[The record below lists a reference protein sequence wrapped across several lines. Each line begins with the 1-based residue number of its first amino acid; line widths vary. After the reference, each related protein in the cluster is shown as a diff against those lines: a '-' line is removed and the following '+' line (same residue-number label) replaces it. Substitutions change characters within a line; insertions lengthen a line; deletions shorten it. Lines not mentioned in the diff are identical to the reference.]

1 MDDLRAGEREMTGL
15 QFLAL
20 SSFTALCAILMSAVL
35 GLAGMVRAGQGWTGR
50 KS

>member
-1 MDDLRAGEREMTGL
+1 MTGL
-15 QFLAL
+15 QFAAL

-35 GLAGMVRAGQGWTGR
+35 GLAGMVRTEQGR